1 MGYSNYK
8 EIDSYKYNY
17 LMVNQG
23 SIYKLSEAK
32 YRNNIVPVFQ
42 NGKCVKVVKIEA
54 RWETWEKE

>member
-17 LMVNQG
+17 LMGNQG

-54 RWETWEKE
+54 R